1 MTVSGTPML
10 SWRYR
15 NILIPKQ
22 LERPPEMKDWLRSQA
37 TSVLRS
43 NAWRRASTWIRG
55 YRAPAAGHE
64 IHDVKVPADIVAYF
78 GDSDEKIYQLE
89 QWLPVLEE
97 LNKSHRV
104 VLIFRKLNALRALK
118 RKTHLQKV
126 FIRRFDDLITMYY
139 ENEYVLGLYV
149 NNGVTNFQS
158 LSYPQMVH
166 VHVNHGE
173 SDKISMVSNQ
183 AKAYD
188 KVFVAGQAAIERHRR
203 ALIDFDE
210 DALVRVGRPQLDIPR
225 ESSLPPS
232 NKRTILYAPTWEGEN
247 ESNNYTSIDLYGPEI
262 VEAAL
267 ALPNVRLVY
276 KPHPRVQDSSDETIA
291 EADDRIRT
299 LIHEANAEG
308 GQHLI
313 EMQGDILGMFDD
325 VSLLITDISSVG
337 LDFLYLHP
345 ETPLV
350 LTDRRTQRSKLHT
363 ESPISRAA
371 PILDAST
378 IGQAKEMLNDLLG
391 QDEFAAPR
399 LEMRDFYFGMGE
411 TGSSTR
417 KFFEAIGQLIA
428 ERKAQLRSYDVEG
441 SNMEAE
447 D

>member
-1 MTVSGTPML
+1 
-10 SWRYR
+10 
-15 NILIPKQ
+15 
-22 LERPPEMKDWLRSQA
+22 MKDWLRNRA

-43 NAWRRASTWIRG
+43 NAWRKASTWIRG

-64 IHDVKVPADIVAYF
+64 IHDIKVPADVVAYF
-78 GDSDEKIYQLE
+78 GDNDEKIYQLE

-97 LNKSHRV
+97 LDKTHRV
-104 VLIFRKLNALRALK
+104 VLVFRKLNALRAFK

-139 ENEYVLGLYV
+139 ENDYVLGLYV

-203 ALIDFDE
+203 ALLDFDE
-210 DALVRVGRPQLDIPR
+210 SALVRVGRPQLDIPR
-225 ESSLPPS
+225 ESSLVPS
-232 NKRTILYAPTWEGEN
+232 NKRTVLYAPTWEGEN
-247 ESNNYTSIDLYGPEI
+247 DSNNYTSIDVYGSRI

-267 ALPNVRLVY
+267 TLPNVRLVY
-276 KPHPRVQDSSDETIA
+276 KPHPRVQDSADETIA

-299 LIHEANAEG
+299 LIHEANARG
-308 GQHLI
+308 GEHLI

-345 ETPLV
+345 ETPIV
-350 LTDRRTQRSKLHT
+350 LTDRRSNRAELDS
-363 ESPISRAA
+363 ESPISRVAR
-371 PILDAST
+371 IIDAST
-378 IGQAKEMLNDLLG
+378 VSTVRQI
-391 QDEFAAPR
+391 
-399 LEMRDFYFGMGE
+399 LEESLEADPSVAEREQMRTYYFGDGE
-411 TGSSTR
+411 PGTSSR
-417 KFFEAIGQLIA
+417 QFLSAIEDLIA
-428 ERKAQLRSYDVEG
+428 DRRVKLRGYDVEG
-441 SNMEAE
+441 SNMEAS

>member
-1 MTVSGTPML
+1 
-10 SWRYR
+10 
-15 NILIPKQ
+15 
-22 LERPPEMKDWLRSQA
+22 MKDWLRSQA
-37 TSVLRS
+37 TGVLRS
-43 NAWRRASTWIRG
+43 QAWRSASTWIRG
-55 YRAPAAGHE
+55 YRAPSAGHE
-64 IHDVKVPADIVAYF
+64 IHDVRVPADIVAYF
-78 GDSDEKIYQLE
+78 GDNDEKIYQLE

-97 LNKSHRV
+97 LNKSYRV

-126 FIRRFDDLITMYY
+126 FIRRFDDLITLYY

-149 NNGVTNFQS
+149 NNGVSNFQS

-210 DALVRVGRPQLDIPR
+210 DALVRVGRPQLDISR

-247 ESNNYTSIDLYGPEI
+247 ESNNYTSIDLYGPQS
-262 VEAAL
+262 VQAAL

-276 KPHPRVQDSSDETIA
+276 KPHPRVQDSADETIA

-299 LIHEANAEG
+299 LIHEANAAG
-308 GQHLI
+308 GEHLI

-345 ETPLV
+345 ETPIV
-350 LTDRRTQRSKLHT
+350 LTDRRTNRMELNA
-363 ESPISRAA
+363 ESPISQAA
-371 PILDAST
+371 HVVDAST
-378 IGQAKEMLNDLLG
+378 VRHVHRILEDALTH
-391 QDEFAAPR
+391 DEAVTER
-399 LEMRDFYFGMGE
+399 KKMRSFYFGDGE
-411 TGSSTR
+411 PGSSSR
-417 KFFEAIGQLIA
+417 EFLAAI
-428 ERKAQLRSYDVEG
+428 ERLVQDRRLKLRSYDVEG
-441 SNMEAE
+441 SNMEAS